1 MSICR
6 HPAADAPVRN
16 LIKLQLRSCQI
27 GSSDFPKFRNATVK
41 LVKFH
46 IELST
51 VQFHNHSFKQPR
63 KREGMG
69 RVQAISE
76 LPGNQWRVSCLQLR
90 FFRQET
96 SFLCFVSVLGTGLIQ
111 TRQQDF
117 IWLYD
122 ALCWWH
128 WARLKRKW
136 TKWIKMDNTKVL
148 KSHTFRLLDKTQGPF
163 WRVWVSDST
172 RNQKS
177 SAGSIF
183 PHLSAQHQETISLVP
198 N

>member
-90 FFRQET
+90 FFWQET
-96 SFLCFVSVLGTGLIQ
+96 SFLCFVSVLGTGLKPGSRI
-111 TRQQDF
+111 
-117 IWLYD
+117 LYD
-122 ALCWWH
+122 FMILYAGGIEQDWNVN
-128 WARLKRKW
+128 KMDQNGS
-136 TKWIKMDNTKVL
+136 TWIKMDQNGQ
-148 KSHTFRLLDKTQGPF
+148 H
-163 WRVWVSDST
+163 
-172 RNQKS
+172 KS
-177 SAGSIF
+177 SEESHFQAFRQNTRSI
-183 PHLSAQHQETISLVP
+183 LESLGFR
-198 N
+198 